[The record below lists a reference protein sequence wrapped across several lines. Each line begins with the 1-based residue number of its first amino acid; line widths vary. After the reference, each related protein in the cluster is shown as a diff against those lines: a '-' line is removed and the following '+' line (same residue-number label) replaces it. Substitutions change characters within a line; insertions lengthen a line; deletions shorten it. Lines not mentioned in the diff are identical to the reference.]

1 MQAVGTCALVWA
13 GRMPLGLLVLSEV
26 GGVGWCRL
34 ADQEGRSKNVKDL
47 VLSAKKWEISL
58 FIESAAWL

>member
-1 MQAVGTCALVWA
+1 
-13 GRMPLGLLVLSEV
+13 MPLGLLVLSEV

-34 ADQEGRSKNVKDL
+34 ADQEGRNKNVKGL

-58 FIESAAWL
+58 FIESAAGL